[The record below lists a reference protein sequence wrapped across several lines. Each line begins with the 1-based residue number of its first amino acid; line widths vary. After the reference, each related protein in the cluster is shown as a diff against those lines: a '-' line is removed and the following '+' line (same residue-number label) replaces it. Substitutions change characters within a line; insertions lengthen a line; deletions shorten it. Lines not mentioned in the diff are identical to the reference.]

1 MQNELKIS
9 STEFTPEVN
18 LNAET
23 GNLFFQGRSMPE
35 DIAGFFD
42 PISDWIKAYIE
53 NPKEKT
59 ELTIF
64 YEYYNSSTA
73 RRMTEII
80 FDLEILQE
88 RGHEVKVIW
97 CYKSG
102 DMIMKENGEEIQSV
116 IEVPFELQQITA

>member
-9 STEFTPEVN
+9 SSEFTPEIN

-23 GNLFFQGRSMPE
+23 GNLLFQGRSMPE

-42 PISDWIKAYIE
+42 PISDWIKSYIE